1 MSTNSSKRW
10 VLLEQGLFSKFEIPM
25 KRFKPMKAIYKEKP
39 LIAFVQAIPIYVT
52 DCSLTLEV
60 ELLENIVGG
69 NTSDDN
75 FQVGKKWEV
84 MVQGKFDKMRDTLG
98 SGHCGWEMD
107 FRQDVHQDFIESTNK
122 IVRSQDFESSYYQ
135 FLKLLRDSQ
144 NKIED
149 AAALIQREQRK
160 KILRQYSPSQK
171 FYQRWCIRNGSQPL
185 MRDQSMRKREDTF
198 TTSKA
203 IEFTYQNTIPLR

>member
-25 KRFKPMKAIYKEKP
+25 KRFKPIKAIYKEKP
-39 LIAFVQAIPIYVT
+39 LIAFVQAVPIYAT

-122 IVRSQDFESSYYQ
+122 IVRSQDFESLYYQ
-135 FLKLLRDSQ
+135 FLKLLRNSQ
-144 NKIED
+144 NKI
-149 AAALIQREQRK
+149 
-160 KILRQYSPSQK
+160 
-171 FYQRWCIRNGSQPL
+171 
-185 MRDQSMRKREDTF
+185 
-198 TTSKA
+198 
-203 IEFTYQNTIPLR
+203 

>member
-84 MVQGKFDKMRDTLG
+84 MV
-98 SGHCGWEMD
+98 
-107 FRQDVHQDFIESTNK
+107 
-122 IVRSQDFESSYYQ
+122 
-135 FLKLLRDSQ
+135 
-144 NKIED
+144 
-149 AAALIQREQRK
+149 
-160 KILRQYSPSQK
+160 
-171 FYQRWCIRNGSQPL
+171 
-185 MRDQSMRKREDTF
+185 
-198 TTSKA
+198 
-203 IEFTYQNTIPLR
+203 